1 MMERHDER
9 TGNTVSF
16 IPFLEIKKYNLMIN
30 GLLDQPVIY
39 NIRTYNNILKITIRQ
54 ADNYTIGCLS
64 YYLYFNEHYNDNNR
78 YK

>member
-1 MMERHDER
+1 
-9 TGNTVSF
+9 
-16 IPFLEIKKYNLMIN
+16 MIN
-30 GLLDQPVIY
+30 GLLDQPVKN

-54 ADNYTIGCLS
+54 ADNYAIGCLS

>member
-9 TGNTVSF
+9 TGHTVSF
-16 IPFLEIKKYNLMIN
+16 IPFLEMKKYVMIN
-30 GLLDQPVIY
+30 GLLDQPVKN